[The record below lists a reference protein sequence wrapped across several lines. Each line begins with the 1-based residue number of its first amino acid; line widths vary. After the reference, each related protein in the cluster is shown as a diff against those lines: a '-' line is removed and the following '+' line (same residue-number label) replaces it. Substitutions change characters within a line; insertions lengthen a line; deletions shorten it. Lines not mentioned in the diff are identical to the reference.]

1 MMSFLEY
8 YKSGNLVLP
17 SALLFHFKDIFP
29 SADAFLVWQFFYLQN
44 STQIDEV
51 ASSHIAQ
58 ATGKT
63 ATEINQ
69 IIKTLT
75 QAGLLEYTTIEL
87 DEEIEMVFDA
97 SPALA
102 ALDKLLSDQSTE
114 QLAPVGRPTA
124 NQLIRQ
130 LTEELEQAMGVLNPM
145 ILEDL
150 TKEIQEEHTDPELIR
165 EALKEAVF
173 RRKVSWNYIKV
184 VLRDWKNRG
193 ITTKVQVEERR
204 AEHLEQKKPAKVSE
218 DFQAGMDA
226 ARQLWGN

>member
-1 MMSFLEY
+1 MSFLEH

-29 SADAFLVWQFFYLQN
+29 SADDFVVWQFFYLQN
-44 STQIDEV
+44 TTQIDEV
-51 ASSHIAQ
+51 APSHIAQ

-63 ATEINQ
+63 PTEINQ
-69 IIKTLT
+69 SIKTLT
-75 QAGLLEYTTIEL
+75 QAGLLEFTTIEL
-87 DEEIEMVFDA
+87 NGEIEMVFDA

-102 ALDKLLSDQSTE
+102 ALDNLLASATTGQ
-114 QLAPVGRPTA
+114 PVELGKPTT
-124 NQLIRQ
+124 NQMIRQ

-173 RRKVSWNYIKV
+173 RRKVTWNYIKA
-184 VLRDWKNRG
+184 VLRDWKNSG
-193 ITTKVQVEERR
+193 ISTKIQVEERR
-204 AEHLEQKKPAKVSE
+204 AERLDHQKPSQSSS
-218 DFQAGMDA
+218 DLQSGMDA
-226 ARQLWGN
+226 ARQLWGR